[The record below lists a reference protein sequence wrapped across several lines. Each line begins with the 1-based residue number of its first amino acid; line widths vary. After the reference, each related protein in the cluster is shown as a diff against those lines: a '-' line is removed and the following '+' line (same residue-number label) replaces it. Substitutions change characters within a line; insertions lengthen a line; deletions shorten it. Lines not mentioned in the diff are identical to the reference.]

1 MLLLL
6 LLMTAGEGERGGE
19 VKEGGRGSGRA
30 RLGQLEAGED
40 GLGSAGGG
48 AAAASEL
55 EKTTIFRMEDGAL
68 RVEVTHAYAKEEPKD
83 KANKGMLRTTERLDK
98 LGAFF

>member
-1 MLLLL
+1 MLLLW
-6 LLMTAGEGERGGE
+6 MTTGEGERGGE
-19 VKEGGRGSGRA
+19 VQEGGGGGGRA

-40 GLGSAGGG
+40 SLGGAGGG
-48 AAAASEL
+48 AASASEL

-83 KANKGMLRTTERLDK
+83 KTVDK
-98 LGAFF
+98 QINDCIGRKRD